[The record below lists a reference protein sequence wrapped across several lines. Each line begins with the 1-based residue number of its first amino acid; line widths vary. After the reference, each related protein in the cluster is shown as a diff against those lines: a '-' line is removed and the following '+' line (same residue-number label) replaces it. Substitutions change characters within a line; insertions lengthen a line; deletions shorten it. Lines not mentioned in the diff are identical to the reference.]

1 MQRII
6 YTDLDGTLLDR
17 DTYSY
22 LDAKPSLELIK
33 EKNIPFI
40 FCTSKTK
47 SEIIHLRKKIGNI
60 YPFISENGGG
70 IFIPKNYFDFDFIF
84 DSEDEEYYIVELGS
98 EYNKLV
104 DVINELK
111 QDFEIKSFID
121 MSVEEISKDTNL
133 TFEDATR
140 AKMRDY
146 EIPFKLYDTK
156 QEKEI
161 LKTIK
166 EHDLNYF
173 IGGQYYHLAGDNS
186 KGKAVDILT
195 KLFKKRYGT
204 IFTIGIG
211 DSQNDFSMLDKVDRG
226 YLVMKKNG
234 EYASQ
239 EYNPAGEIGPNGW
252 NKVIKKE
259 LALS

>member
-22 LDAKPSLELIK
+22 LDAKPYLKLVK
-33 EKNIPFI
+33 EKNVPLI
-40 FCTSKTK
+40 FCTSKTRLETLK
-47 SEIIHLRKKIGNI
+47 LREKVGNTH
-60 YPFISENGGG
+60 PFITENGGG
-70 IFIPKNYFDFDFIF
+70 ILVPKNYFDFDFIF
-84 DSEDEEYYIVELGS
+84 DSEDEKYYTIKLGS
-98 EYNKLV
+98 DYGKLI

-121 MSVEEISKDTNL
+121 MSVEEISEDTKL
-133 TFEDATR
+133 DLEDAIL
-140 AKMRDY
+140 AKKREY
-146 EIPFKLYDTK
+146 EIPFKLYDIK
-156 QEKEI
+156 KEKEI

-166 EHDLNYF
+166 DYDLNYLK
-173 IGGQYYHLAGDNS
+173 GGRYYHLMGDNS
-186 KGKAVDILT
+186 KGKAVEILT
-195 KLFKKRYGT
+195 ELYKKKYGE

-226 YLVMKKNG
+226 YLVMKKSG

-239 EYNPAGEIGPNGW
+239 EYNPAGEIGPSGW